1 MVRIDRTLGAA
12 GTGTTKSSGKKRAGK
27 GKSASASGQVSVG
40 DAASLREK
48 AKVLLA
54 DMPDVRLDRIEAIRG
69 ALEQGNY
76 QMDEKQLAAHIVANA
91 LAEQP
96 W

>member
-1 MVRIDRTLGAA
+1 MVRIDRALGAA
-12 GTGTTKSSGKKRAGK
+12 GTGKTSTSGKKRASK
-27 GKSASASGQVSVG
+27 GKASSAKGQVSVS

-54 DMPDVRLDRIEAIRG
+54 DMPEVRLDRIEAIRG

-76 QMDEKQLAAHIVANA
+76 HMDEKQLAAQIVANA